1 MDGASIARPS
11 ELRPQQHDGGR
22 GGHSTLALSSRY
34 RGDFSRAG
42 RRSQSAPALATLARP
57 LGRQSLRY
65 AEDTDDYAE
74 YQGGS
79 AGEAFTL
86 RSRDHE
92 RQVQQS
98 NIDYIVLDVPKNAPT
113 GLYALSHFEM
123 RLGSGATRPFKVFSI
138 NDVYLPDIEVEEAT
152 EPEIP
157 WPKVGRSA

>member
-1 MDGASIARPS
+1 MPSVLKASKGRICQVPILLESTDGADIPI
-11 ELRPQQHDGGR
+11 GIIC
-22 GGHSTLALSSRY
+22 
-34 RGDFSRAG
+34 
-42 RRSQSAPALATLARP
+42 
-57 LGRQSLRY
+57 
-65 AEDTDDYAE
+65 YAE
-74 YQGGS
+74 YQGGN
-79 AGEAFTL
+79 AHEAFTL